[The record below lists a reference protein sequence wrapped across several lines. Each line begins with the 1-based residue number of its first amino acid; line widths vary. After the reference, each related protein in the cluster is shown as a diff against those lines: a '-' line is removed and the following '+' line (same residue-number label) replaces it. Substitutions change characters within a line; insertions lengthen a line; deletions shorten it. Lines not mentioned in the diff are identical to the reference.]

1 MLTSPDFNKK
11 QIAFVFFSEGEK
23 LSFNN
28 DNIVVKTKDG
38 KIKFQC
44 TCYRIFIIYIVGHC
58 SLTSVVLQKA
68 KKFNFFIALM
78 TNNYRLY
85 SVIGTEKNGNTMLKR
100 KQYEYFGLDI
110 AKHITINK
118 MRNQQNVLKR
128 VRNKN
133 ESIKDAIKKIDEYI
147 LKICETETLNEIMA
161 YEGLSSKIYFKNHF
175 NNILWTGRKPR
186 LKHDYINSA
195 LDIGYSI
202 LFTFIETVLESYGF
216 DTFCGVMHTQFY
228 MRKSLVCDIIEPFR
242 VIVDEQ
248 IKKSI
253 NLNQFKQE
261 DFILL
266 NNQYKI
272 KWEKSAY
279 YASVLMTPILNYKT
293 DIFNYI
299 QQYYRSFM
307 KGLPISNYPVFKEGV

>member
-85 SVIGTEKNGNTMLKR
+85 SVIGAEKNGNTMLKR

-202 LFTFIETVLESYGF
+202 LFTFIETILESYGF

-279 YASVLMTPILNYKT
+279 YASILMTPILNYKT

-307 KGLPISNYPVFKEGV
+307 KGLPISNYPIFKEGV

>member
-11 QIAFVFFSEGEK
+11 QIAFVFSSEGEK

-85 SVIGTEKNGNTMLKR
+85 SIIGAEKNGNTMLKR
-100 KQYEYFGLDI
+100 KQYEYFGFDI

-118 MRNQQNVLKR
+118 MRNQQNALKR

-133 ESIKDAIKKIDEYI
+133 ESIKDAIKKIEEYA
-147 LKICETETLNEIMA
+147 LKIYGTETLNEIMA
-161 YEGLSSKIYFKNHF
+161 YEGLASKIYFKNHF
-175 NNILWTGRKPR
+175 NNVLWTGRKPR

-202 LFTFIETVLESYGF
+202 LFTFIETILESYGF

-261 DFILL
+261 DFIFL

-307 KGLPISNYPVFKEGV
+307 KGLPISNYPVFKVGV

>member
-1 MLTSPDFNKK
+1 MLTSPDFDKK
-11 QIAFVFFSEGEK
+11 QIVFVFFSEGEK

-28 DNIVVKTKDG
+28 DNIVIKTKEG

-44 TCYRIFIIYIVGHC
+44 TCYRLFIIYIVGHC

-85 SVIGTEKNGNTMLKR
+85 SIIGAEKNGNTMLKR

-175 NNILWTGRKPR
+175 NNILWKGRKPR

-202 LFTFIETVLESYGF
+202 LFTFIETILESYGF
-216 DTFCGVMHTQFY
+216 DIFCGVMHTQFY

-242 VIVDEQ
+242 VIVDTQ

-253 NLNQFKQE
+253 NLNQIKQE
-261 DFILL
+261 DFVVF
-266 NNQYKI
+266 NNQYQL
-272 KWEKSAY
+272 KWDKSAD
-279 YASVLMTPILNYKT
+279 YASILMKPILNYKA
-293 DIFNYI
+293 DIFDYI
-299 QQYYRSFM
+299 QQYYRSFI
-307 KGLPISNYPVFKEGV
+307 KGLPLSNYPVFKVEV